1 MARVGDAAAAGVT
14 VGAPPLP
21 RAAARRG
28 GTSRGTG
35 AAGAPTG
42 GAPTDGA
49 TPVRCAAP
57 LAPRRCPRPAAP
69 AYSRVPEGPLRP
81 TNDRPS
87 TPPRSTI
94 ESDAATLLGLL
105 SLEFA
110 RLDTALGLCVVSV
123 DAGRRTD
130 ELTRQFDTASFD
142 DRVAFLRKTV
152 DRRFGDADPA
162 REAYAAWLARAD
174 DARRARNHLV
184 NGRVGFDPDTGRV
197 VSVIGLPT
205 SQDRRTRRYALDE
218 LRALVEALRA
228 LHADLGAL
236 RERFPL

>member
-1 MARVGDAAAAGVT
+1 MRT
-14 VGAPPLP
+14 
-21 RAAARRG
+21 
-28 GTSRGTG
+28 
-35 AAGAPTG
+35 
-42 GAPTDGA
+42 
-49 TPVRCAAP
+49 
-57 LAPRRCPRPAAP
+57 
-69 AYSRVPEGPLRP
+69 

-87 TPPRSTI
+87 TLPRATI

-123 DAGRRTD
+123 DAGRRLE

-142 DRVAFLRKTV
+142 DKVAFLRKTV
-152 DRRFGDADPA
+152 DRRFGDGEPA
-162 REAYAAWLARAD
+162 REAYTAWLARAD
-174 DARRARNHLV
+174 DARRVRNHLV
-184 NGRVGFDPDTGRV
+184 NGRVGFDPDTARV

-218 LRALVEALRA
+218 LRTQVEALRA